1 MRLLLAEDEEDL
13 SRALVAVLKHNN
25 YSVDAVYDGAE
36 ALDYIESS
44 DNYDGVILDIMMPKM
59 DGITVLKTIRSHG
72 NSVPVLMLTAKA
84 EIDDR
89 VEGLDSGADDYLTKP
104 FSMKEL
110 MARIRAMT
118 RRKADT
124 TDSVLTFGDIT
135 LDRSTYILTGPASI
149 NNTCSIENS
158 GLHTD
163 TNNMDNGNQN
173 SKIKENNTVDGQVS
187 ENQSVGN
194 QSAGNQGVG
203 NQSAGNQGV
212 GNQSA
217 GNQING
223 IRLANKEYQMLE
235 MLMTNPGQIISAD
248 QFMDRIWGY
257 DSEAEQNVVW
267 VYISYLR
274 KKLVSVGSA
283 AQIKATRGV
292 GYSII

>member
-36 ALDYIESS
+36 ALDYIENSE
-44 DNYDGVILDIMMPKM
+44 NYDGVILDIMMPKM

-110 MARIRAMT
+110 LARIRAMT

-135 LDRSTYILTGPASI
+135 LDRLTYMLTGPASI
-149 NNTCSIENS
+149 KNVGSIENDA
-158 GLHTD
+158 LHTD
-163 TNNMDNGNQN
+163 ANNEDNGNLTG
-173 SKIKENNTVDGQVS
+173 KIKGDNTSDGQVS
-187 ENQSVGN
+187 GN
-194 QSAGNQGVG
+194 QSAGNSSTGT
-203 NQSAGNQGV
+203 QSV
-212 GNQSA
+212 
-217 GNQING
+217 G

-235 MLMTNPGQIISAD
+235 MLMTNPGQIISVD

-274 KKLVSVGSA
+274 KKLASVGST

-292 GYSII
+292 GYSIINE